1 MRTNVYKTVNLTNFR
16 LLLGIHLLN
25 GIGIKKL
32 WKWQLFLQRNGQ
44 LNAASRRLGQPAGCV
59 VLNLINERTV
69 DLETIHSSFHDW
81 EPVGVAQFHLLVA
94 GLQYQVLLLSLKQ
107 QPTSQVAL
115 LKIQVCNEFV
125 NSQCGPLF

>member
-32 WKWQLFLQRNGQ
+32 WKWQLFLQLNGQ
-44 LNAASRRLGQPAGCV
+44 LNAASRRPGQPAGCV

-69 DLETIHSSFHDW
+69 DLETTHSFYQDW
-81 EPVGVAQFHLLVA
+81 EQVGVAQFHLLVA
-94 GLQYQVLLLSLKQ
+94 GLQFQVLLLSLKQ
-107 QPTSQVAL
+107 QPTSRVAL
-115 LKIQVCNEFV
+115 LKILVCKFKFAIHY
-125 NSQCGPLF
+125 PL